1 MPGGNTVVGRS
12 RRREG
17 YRGTRNG
24 LAADAAWGSRRDIQ
38 GIVNGCLGQAQRD
51 AAWHDAHTQQSYSH
65 RQYAMPKRCADR
77 FGERLLAMLTFPR
90 NANAA

>member
-1 MPGGNTVVGRS
+1 MREQGRMPGGDTVMGRS

-17 YRGTRNG
+17 SRGTIDG

-51 AAWHDAHTQQSYSH
+51 ASWHDAHTQYISSQ
-65 RQYAMPKRCADR
+65 R
-77 FGERLLAMLTFPR
+77 
-90 NANAA
+90 